1 MLSVRTILLF
11 SILVIATLHNSY
23 LGTLGLLD
31 FSLPLILVISVNII
45 TNFSFS
51 PKAIIL
57 FVLSALT
64 IVLSVLANYTT
75 LHLGG
80 YNSAVFSIATA
91 FTVC

>member
-1 MLSVRTILLF
+1 MFRTILLF
-11 SILVIATLHNSY
+11 SILVIATFNSY

-31 FSLPLILVISVNII
+31 FSLTLVLAISVNII
-45 TNFSFS
+45 INFSFS

-64 IVLSVLANYTT
+64 IIFSVLANYTT

-80 YNSAVFSIATA
+80 YNSAIFSIVTA
-91 FTVC
+91 AFVVC